1 MELKQYYKEIK
12 DCQLCDLSKTRTHL
26 VFGEGNPKAQ
36 IVFVGEAP
44 GNHEDLQG
52 KPFVGAAGKILTQLL
67 ESVGLKRDDI
77 FIANILKCRPPE
89 NRNPKPEEIETCI
102 PHLWKQLDLIQPKVV
117 CTLGNFATQTLLS
130 KKVGISKVRGQYFQV
145 RNCFVFPMYHP
156 AATLHQGGLREV
168 LKEDFKNLKDFLSKG
183 LEPKP
188 QPEPMGFFS

>member
-1 MELKQYYKEIK
+1 MELKQYYEEIK
-12 DCQLCDLSKTRTHL
+12 DCQLCDLSKTRTNL
-26 VFGEGNPKAQ
+26 VFGEGNPKAS
-36 IVFVGEAP
+36 IVFIGEAP

-67 ESVGLKRDDI
+67 ESVGLRRDDI

-117 CTLGNFATQTLLS
+117 CTLGNFATQTLLG
-130 KKVGISKVRGQYFQV
+130 KKVAISKVRGQYFQV
-145 RNCFVFPMYHP
+145 RNSFVFPMYHP

-168 LKEDFKNLKDFLSKG
+168 LKEDFRNLKDFLSKG
-183 LEPKP
+183 LVPKP
-188 QPEPMGFFS
+188 QPEQMGFFS